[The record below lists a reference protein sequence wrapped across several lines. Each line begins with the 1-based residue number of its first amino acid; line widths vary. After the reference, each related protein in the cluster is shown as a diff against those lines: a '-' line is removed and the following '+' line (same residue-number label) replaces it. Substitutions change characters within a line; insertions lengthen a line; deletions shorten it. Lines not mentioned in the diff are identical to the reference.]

1 MAILCPLKTLYLDI
15 FSGISGDMFL
25 GAMIDIGVE
34 FKALEVEL
42 RKLELDG
49 YTLSANRRQ
58 KCAIDGV
65 KFDVHLK
72 DGAADHSHSHS
83 HEHSHEHSHGGD
95 DGHDGHQH

>member
-1 MAILCPLKTLYLDI
+1 MAILFPVKTLYLDI

-65 KFDVHLK
+65 KFDVHLT
-72 DGAADHSHSHS
+72 DGGDDHSHSHS
-83 HEHSHEHSHGGD
+83 HEHSQGGGEGHGHSRNFA
-95 DGHDGHQH
+95 